1 MNVHAI
7 QTPEPEKSGKV
18 RVSWNPNLTD
28 EEALALNK
36 QLMEACLACDF
47 AGVEALLEQ
56 GADPL
61 GSCTA
66 DGHGNDELVLESLFM
81 EAIHFGDSED
91 ADRMGKALP
100 ELVRIFLAHGMDI
113 PARQAAMD
121 KNDENYIRPLWN
133 LAFCSNEAGLKTL
146 SVFLEHGLDASSA
159 EDLVEHILVDF
170 DHTYGRK
177 SETEKWPG
185 IFKLME
191 EDEDITV
198 NYCGLKMVMLAA
210 SYPDVLNNSPYL
222 QECVDLTENDPEKLI
237 GFRNW
242 NDFDY
247 RIDWSVRREPPGVL
261 IAGLLTI
268 RDRRT
273 GEDVWNVIV

>member
-1 MNVHAI
+1 MNIDFTAVKEARLGTDKI
-7 QTPEPEKSGKV
+7 KRIYQGEKLVWNKYNWEKFDCIKESQTV
-18 RVSWNPNLTD
+18 
-28 EEALALNK
+28 
-36 QLMEACLACDF
+36 
-47 AGVEALLEQ
+47 
-56 GADPL
+56 
-61 GSCTA
+61 
-66 DGHGNDELVLESLFM
+66 
-81 EAIHFGDSED
+81 
-91 ADRMGKALP
+91 
-100 ELVRIFLAHGMDI
+100 
-113 PARQAAMD
+113 
-121 KNDENYIRPLWN
+121 
-133 LAFCSNEAGLKTL
+133 AGLKKTGTSL
-146 SVFLEHGLDASSA
+146 IPLENVNG
-159 EDLVEHILVDF
+159 VY
-170 DHTYGRK
+170 YGRISGYYPSWIQFADEIK
-177 SETEKWPG
+177 VANYPLENLYNEGYRYFGVGSAYSQNTVLMYDSFQELAG
-185 IFKLME
+185 IQNGVMQANVY
-191 EDEDITV
+191 ITV